1 MKTLEPIMKRK
12 LVGTR
17 WNKIWEKQIKNKRLA
32 WQPQEK
38 KKKKKRIPKNH
49 LSWNCCFIGDLALML
64 KCGVTLVFS

>member
-38 KKKKKRIPKNH
+38 KKKKGYQKI
-49 LSWNCCFIGDLALML
+49 I
-64 KCGVTLVFS
+64 LVGIVVLLVI

>member
-12 LVGTR
+12 LVGTH

-38 KKKKKRIPKNH
+38 KKKKKKGYQKI
-49 LSWNCCFIGDLALML
+49 I
-64 KCGVTLVFS
+64 LVGIVVLLVI

>member
-38 KKKKKRIPKNH
+38 KKKKKGYQKI
-49 LSWNCCFIGDLALML
+49 I
-64 KCGVTLVFS
+64 LVGIVVLLVI

>member
-38 KKKKKRIPKNH
+38 KKKKKDTKK
-49 LSWNCCFIGDLALML
+49 S
-64 KCGVTLVFS
+64 S

>member
-38 KKKKKRIPKNH
+38 KKKKDTKK
-49 LSWNCCFIGDLALML
+49 S
-64 KCGVTLVFS
+64 S

>member
-38 KKKKKRIPKNH
+38 KKKGYQEI
-49 LSWNCCFIGDLALML
+49 I
-64 KCGVTLVFS
+64 LVGIVVLLVI

>member
-1 MKTLEPIMKRK
+1 MKRK

-38 KKKKKRIPKNH
+38 KKKKKKGYQKI
-49 LSWNCCFIGDLALML
+49 I
-64 KCGVTLVFS
+64 LVGIVVLLVI